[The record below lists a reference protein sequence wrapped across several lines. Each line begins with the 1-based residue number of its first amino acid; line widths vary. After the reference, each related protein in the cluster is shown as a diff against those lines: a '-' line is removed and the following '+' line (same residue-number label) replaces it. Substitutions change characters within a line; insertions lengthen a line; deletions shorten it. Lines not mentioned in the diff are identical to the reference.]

1 MMLSEAEANR
11 VWERMFGA
19 EVRSLYFGD
28 LASRYTKYKQFL
40 TGISFFFSSA
50 AAASIAAG
58 SHWIPLIMSVISALA
73 GAYSIAA
80 GLDRKAAT
88 MAKLHSG
95 WYELAT
101 DYEKLWNHWRAD
113 DAEVS
118 YAELVSRERDFSQ
131 MATTEAPND
140 QKLLGKYQDVV
151 LKQHHIGTS
160 A

>member
-1 MMLSEAEANR
+1 MMLTEAEANR
-11 VWERMFGA
+11 VWEHMFGA

-28 LASRYTKYKQFL
+28 LASRYTMYKQIS
-40 TGISFFFSSA
+40 TGISFFFSSG

-58 SHWIPLIMSVISALA
+58 SHWIPLIMSVISALS
-73 GAYSIAA
+73 GAYSIAV

-88 MAKLHSG
+88 MAKLHSS

-101 DYEKLWNHWRAD
+101 GYEKLWNHWRSE

-118 YAELVSRERDFSQ
+118 YAELVNRERDVSQ

-151 LKQHHIGTS
+151 LKQHHLGN